1 MQRNWGSYSAGEN
14 AEWRSHF
21 GKCSGSFSTSQT
33 VTIGLGNSTCRY
45 LPKKHETIRSL
56 KNMHMDVNEQFLVAA
71 EGWKR
76 CRYTSMRLY
85 IPPVAQ
91 DAAMKGARL

>member
-1 MQRNWGSYSAGEN
+1 
-14 AEWRSHF
+14 
-21 GKCSGSFSTSQT
+21 
-33 VTIGLGNSTCRY
+33 
-45 LPKKHETIRSL
+45 
-56 KNMHMDVNEQFLVAA
+56 MHMDVNEQFLVAA